1 MGIPETLYWQQ
12 KVYWGIRVIILFPS
26 LRRLKKENNRGTGS
40 PFKTRRILILTALI
54 VFSMCTA
61 SVAQLPAGK
70 YREVDKLLTTGL
82 MTDAKTVLEK
92 LQQKHRKDTL
102 NSEYWLRYS
111 KASYALFRYDD
122 ARLGID
128 RAIEISSGK
137 SRYYFEKG
145 LLYNKLGNL
154 DSALAALRNAVRI
167 DRKGEYFFW
176 KGVVNQRLQNTAE
189 AELDYR
195 QAVEKKF
202 ESAELYTN
210 LAILLSGKEK
220 NAEALALMD
229 KAVATNEKY
238 ARAFS
243 ARSKINFSLLNIEAS
258 CADSKMAMQLGHN
271 NDFQLPDSVCNG
283 SFKTQMAFAAE
294 VFFTNKL
301 YKESVT
307 AYSKLID
314 SGILKSDYFLNRGY
328 CFYKL
333 GNYPNAEKDYQQAL
347 LLPNAAT
354 DLIYNNLSLLSYD
367 LQDYPKAIAYST
379 KRIALNPKN
388 HVPYIDRGLSYR
400 KLKDYKLA
408 EADFNKSLAIKPD
421 FFRAFGYRA
430 FLFLELKEYA
440 KAYEDARKAVALNAE
455 YGYGYLVLALV
466 KMQLGLKDYCPD
478 FYNAKK
484 YGEPGGYAGIKT
496 YCE

>member
-1 MGIPETLYWQQ
+1 M
-12 KVYWGIRVIILFPS
+12 
-26 LRRLKKENNRGTGS
+26 
-40 PFKTRRILILTALI
+40 RILILTAFI
-54 VFSMCTA
+54 VFNICTA

-70 YREVDKLLTTGL
+70 YQEVDKLLATEL
-82 MTDAKTVLEK
+82 MTDAKTALAL

-102 NSEYWLRYS
+102 DSEYWLRYS
-111 KASYALFRYDD
+111 KASYAFFRYDD

-128 RAIEISSGK
+128 RAIEISPRK
-137 SRYYFEKG
+137 SKCYFEKG

-154 DSALAALRNAVRI
+154 DSALAALQNAVRI
-167 DRKGEYFFW
+167 DKKGEYFFW

-189 AELDYR
+189 AEMDYR

-220 NAEALALMD
+220 NVEALALMD
-229 KAVATNEKY
+229 KAVATNGKY

-258 CADSKMAMQLGHN
+258 CADSKMAMQLGNN
-271 NDFQLPDSVCNG
+271 NDFQLPDSVCKG
-283 SFKTQMAFAAE
+283 SFKTQMVFAAE
-294 VFFTNKL
+294 IFFTNKL
-301 YKESVT
+301 YKESVS

-314 SGILKSDYFLNRGY
+314 SGILKSDYFLNRGFCLY
-328 CFYKL
+328 QLKDYAA
-333 GNYPNAEKDYQQAL
+333 AEKDYLRAL
-347 LLPNAAT
+347 VLENPSL
-354 DLIYNNLSLLSYD
+354 DLIYDNLSLLYFVMERYEKSIEY
-367 LQDYPKAIAYST
+367 AT
-379 KRIALNPKN
+379 KRIVLNPRN
-388 HVPYIDRGLSYR
+388 EVPYIDRGLSYR
-400 KLKDYKLA
+400 KLKDYRLA
-408 EADFNKSLAIKPD
+408 EADFNKSLEIKPD
-421 FFRAFGYRA
+421 FFRAFGYRS

-440 KAYEDARKAVALNAE
+440 KAYEDARKAVALNSE

-484 YGEPGGYAGIKT
+484 YGEPGGDAGIKT